1 MSYSLGDKEKPILE
15 TFRIKKKNFFRGAA
29 TPVKELASLGL
40 LSVFLSQPIIYHNE
54 IETNLNTYLILLVNN
69 FVCLGLGSP
78 Q

>member
-15 TFRIKKKNFFRGAA
+15 TFRIKKNLFS